1 VNGACRWQA
10 IFDLNAVEDLITM
23 RLDKSVHGIS
33 SSRPGPGSSRGTRL
47 RLLLILPG
55 TCAFA
60 ALLQAQA
67 PSPGQLA
74 QERAQAEIEIPK
86 LVEVLALK
94 PSMTVADVGAGGG
107 AITVVL
113 AKWLVSGRVLATDIN
128 PVFLAEIRE
137 YVKQEGLSN
146 VTLVEGTAVSTN
158 LPTSCCDAIL
168 MRNVYHHLTEPET
181 FITSVIASLK
191 PDGQL
196 AIVDFP
202 ARPGSA
208 LPKGVRANRGGNGIP
223 SSLVVQEVRAVGL
236 THVQTIQ
243 NWPTGDKN
251 TVAYLTLFGKP

>member
-1 VNGACRWQA
+1 MRRVILIGHWRTRVK
-10 IFDLNAVEDLITM
+10 LNSG
-23 RLDKSVHGIS
+23 RFGGQ
-33 SSRPGPGSSRGTRL
+33 SRTKL
-47 RLLLILPG
+47 RLLLV
-55 TCAFA
+55 FA
-60 ALLQAQA
+60 ATYASTALLQGQA
-67 PSPGQLA
+67 PSAAQLA

-107 AITVVL
+107 AMTVVL

-128 PVFLAEIRE
+128 PSFLAEIRE
-137 YVKQEGLSN
+137 YEKREGLTN
-146 VTLVEGTAVSTN
+146 VTVVEGDSASTN

-191 PDGQL
+191 AGGQL

-208 LPKGVRANRGGNGIP
+208 LPKGVRANRQGNGIP
-223 SSLVVQEVRAVGL
+223 SALVEEEVLAVGL

-243 NWPTGDKN
+243 NWPTPKN
-251 TVAYLTLFGKP
+251 APAYLILFRKP

>member
-1 VNGACRWQA
+1 MADARGHARPAGAVIRMLLLGYFEALLERA
-10 IFDLNAVEDLITM
+10 IAWRAADSVRTM
-23 RLDKSVHGIS
+23 
-33 SSRPGPGSSRGTRL
+33 P
-47 RLLLILPG
+47 RLLLNVTA
-55 TCAFA
+55 TCALV

-67 PSPGQLA
+67 PPAEQAA

-94 PSMTVADVGAGGG
+94 RSMTVADVGAGFG
-107 AITVVL
+107 AMTVVL
-113 AKWLVSGRVLATDIN
+113 AKWLVTGRVLATDIN
-128 PVFLAEIRE
+128 PGFLAVIRD
-137 YVKQEGLSN
+137 YVKREGLSN
-146 VTLVEGTAVSTN
+146 VTLIEGASASTN

-191 PDGQL
+191 RGGQL

-208 LPKGVRANRGGNGIP
+208 LPKGVRANREGNGIP
-223 SSLVVQEVRAVGL
+223 SSLVVEEVRAVGL
-236 THVQTIQ
+236 TYVQTIP

-251 TVAYLTLFGKP
+251 TVSYLTLFRKP